1 MDPALGADV
10 SWDRP
15 CAYCQGNKVANQI
28 VGFSLPHYLHQDPE
42 TEPAAVIA
50 RSLEQYGNLR
60 HGSLYRCRHCG
71 RPWLEVGDGFCTAMT
86 KRDIPVVIR
95 WDDHPLAPD
104 AHLPALAEIGATPG
118 HSFVEALE
126 VPAMVRVGSN
136 WVDPCRV
143 RLQNAPPLTAGH
155 PSVIFVDDVER
166 IEPTEFALPL
176 EFREYSHKVPERAMG
191 YAPFDVYWGQVEVKL
206 NGIQDLWGEA
216 GMMGSDLAMKPQKHD
231 WIPSSRRPRELARL
245 RQPIVIADLSEHSR
259 SALSHKRV

>member
-10 SWDRP
+10 SWDRK

-176 EFREYSHKVPERAMG
+176 EFREYSHKVPERAIG
-191 YAPFDVYWGQVEVKL
+191 YAPFDVQVLGGKL
-206 NGIQDLWGEA
+206 YVTFALQDA
-216 GMMGSDLAMKPQKHD
+216 DKHD
-231 WIPSSRRPRELARL
+231 DVAGKGHGFVDVFDTSGHFQMRFASKD
-245 RQPIVIADLSEHSR
+245 DLNSPWAVVQAPAGFGDFGNR
-259 SALSHKRV
+259 